1 MLEIKTTKQYRDI
14 PDNDFILLL
23 RRPHSKD
30 KLHKPTCDSFKIHDK
45 LLKNEGIEID
55 PDSIKNT
62 KFERNATYY
71 HIPSNDKE
79 TLIKYSDKKCGLCL
93 KNYNF

>member
-1 MLEIKTTKQYRDI
+1 MIEIETTKQYHDI
-14 PDNDFILLL
+14 PDNDFILIS
-23 RRPHSKD
+23 RKPHSKD
-30 KLHKPTCDSFKIHDK
+30 KLHMSTCDSFKIRDI
-45 LLKNEGIEID
+45 LLKNAGTTID
-55 PDSIKNT
+55 PDSVKDT
-62 KFERNATYY
+62 KFKRTSIYY